1 MPYTQYDAWIA
12 ADVWKDLPQEFV
24 RHAEKA
30 DKPATFTIGNLA
42 KFDAQGNPTDSG
54 LSKDD
59 VESLFFTQYYSE
71 VNVKSASEFTTNILY
86 TLTSNAM
93 ERTATVK
100 PFCNTGVATND
111 NSSLVGRVVIPP
123 FVDGRGRPYINDDG
137 TRYKVVGVSVASPL
151 AGANT
156 NLTAIVAPNTVT
168 TLRGY
173 AFKSCSA
180 LTSVSFP
187 AVTNIGDGA
196 FYGCTA
202 LAAVSFPDAI
212 SIGTGVFDGCTSLA
226 SVSLPNATNIGEGAF
241 GSCTSLTSVS
251 LPAVE
256 SVWAAAFDHCTSL
269 ASVSLPNAT
278 GIGEGAFYYCTA
290 LVSIDFGDTPRQSVP
305 ALDIDAFF
313 SVPTT
318 CKIIVP
324 DGQYDAWTAETL
336 PDESSNPWYY
346 LVTAGYRFLRHSEWD
361 YVRRYELDPLLFAQY
376 YPDGSVKSSA
386 EFTQDIKYTLTSNA
400 TERTAKVKPFCNTGT
415 STNNNSILS
424 GRVVIPP
431 FVDGLGRPYINDDG
445 ARYMVVGVGS
455 GTDSNNSN
463 ENLTAVIAPS
473 TVTNIEDKA
482 FHRCTKLTSVSAQ
495 AATSIGSGAF
505 NTCSSL
511 VSVSLPAA
519 ESIVSWA
526 FVNCTSLKSISLSA
540 ATSIGDNAFRNC
552 TSLKSVSLP
561 AATSIK
567 GNAFNSCYL
576 LVSVSLPVAVNI
588 KGSAFNGCYLLASV
602 SLPAATSIEG
612 YAFVGCTSL
621 ESIDFG
627 ATLSSVPTL
636 GSNAF
641 SSVPTSCKII
651 VPDAQYDAWTTAN
664 LWKDLVTAGYKFL
677 KHSEWEYARKVDVST
692 LAYNKADVTRA
703 GAPQF
708 GTNDF
713 WTCWDGTV
721 LRCDADR
728 TGDFGS
734 YVQAVWVG
742 TNTASSIWRYQYPTE
757 TMLKYSCEKATGDYE
772 WTCDVQYSLGTYA
785 GEYVTYAVDVGG
797 VTQYVYPEVL
807 SESPSGGVATN
818 IDFGVSYPE
827 DGVELHLPIIR
838 KADATVVYSDQL
850 ADVAKVAGRAVRTP
864 DYNNT
869 NNHFY
874 ASASDATSAL
884 AGFGNVGTNT
894 WTTTRSGIGYL
905 RMASAQSNG
914 PTVRLYVNEVDDA
927 HRLFVWC
934 SPNRD
939 IVVPVFLRAGDSLK
953 LHVDGSQ
960 PLSYVQFSMFYTD

>member
-1 MPYTQYDAWIA
+1 MGTDAFRNVQTPCKIIVPYTQYDAWIA

-42 KFDAQGNPTDSG
+42 KLDAQGNPTDSG

-59 VESLFFTQYYSE
+59 VESLFFSQYYSE

-137 TRYKVVGVSVASPL
+137 TRYRVVGVRGGSPSTSNADL
-151 AGANT
+151 I
-156 NLTAIVAPNTVT
+156 AIIAPSTVT
-168 TLRGY
+168 SIWEY
-173 AFKSCSA
+173 AFAGCTSLS
-180 LTSVSFP
+180 SVSLP
-187 AVTNIGDGA
+187 AATTIGFGAFASCTSLVSVSLPSATSIGDQA
-196 FYGCTA
+196 FDSCTA
-202 LAAVSFPDAI
+202 LASVSLPAATT
-212 SIGTGVFDGCTSLA
+212 IGGGAFYSCTSLA
-226 SVSLPNATNIGEGAF
+226 SVSLPSATSIGGSAF
-241 GSCTSLTSVS
+241 AS
-251 LPAVE
+251 
-256 SVWAAAFDHCTSL
+256 CTSL
-269 ASVSLPNAT
+269 ASV
-278 GIGEGAFYYCTA
+278 
-290 LVSIDFGDTPRQSVP
+290 DFGATARSSVP
-305 ALDIDAFF
+305 ELGGDAFVG
-313 SVPTT
+313 VPTT
-318 CKIIVP
+318 CSIIVP
-324 DGQYDAWTAETL
+324 DTQYEAWIEVSGW
-336 PDESSNPWYY
+336 SS
-346 LVTAGYRFLRHSEWD
+346 LVFKFLRHSEWD

-415 STNNNSILS
+415 STNNNSILR

-431 FVDGLGRPYINDDG
+431 FVDASGNGYISDDG
-445 ARYMVVGVGS
+445 TRYKVVGVGS

-473 TVTNIEDKA
+473 TVANIEDKA

-742 TNTASSIWRYQYPTE
+742 TNTASSLWRYQYPTE

-772 WTCDVQYSLGTYA
+772 WTCDVQYSSGTYA

-807 SESPSGGVATN
+807 LESPSGGVATN

-838 KADATVVYSDQL
+838 KAAATVVYSDQL

-927 HRLFVWC
+927 HMLFVWG